1 MDAMQARFVQDGIYI
16 DYTPS
21 TDVATG
27 TIVVQGDLVGVA
39 IRPIP
44 ANTLGA
50 LAVAG
55 VFDIKKATTTIFN
68 VGAKVFWDATNEVA
82 VTTDGGGANKYLG
95 KAIRAAGSGTT
106 TVRVLLLQ

>member
-1 MDAMQARFVQDGIYI
+1 MHARFVQDGVYI
-16 DYTPS
+16 DYTPN
-21 TDVATG
+21 TNVAAG

-55 VFDIKKATTTIFN
+55 VFDVRKATATVFN
-68 VGAKVFWDATNEVA
+68 VGARVFWDATNGLA
-82 VTTDGGGANKYLG
+82 VTTDGGGANKYIG
-95 KAIRAAGSGTT
+95 KAIRAAASGTT

>member
-1 MDAMQARFVQDGIYI
+1 MHARFVQDGVYI

-21 TDVATG
+21 STVAAG

-55 VFDIKKATTTIFN
+55 VFDVRKATATVFN
-68 VGAKVFWDATNEVA
+68 VGARVFWDATNGLA
-82 VTTDGGGANKYLG
+82 VTTDGGGSNKYLG